1 MRRFFFLACALV
13 ATVAPLSGATAAQAW
28 DNYSGP
34 ERAASPGDT
43 LTLSLADAQRLALE
57 RNPAFLASSQERGI
71 ARGRLRQARIYPFNP
86 EMELRAPGAASSVA
100 SSAGGGVLGSYEA
113 FLGLEVEWAGQRG
126 LRTRAA
132 EIGLDRADAS
142 VGDAARRTLAEV
154 SEAFY
159 ATLAA
164 ERRLSVV
171 QQILEQSQRLLEATR
186 TQARAGEISTLE
198 ASLAETEAGR
208 VRARVL
214 AVQREVTGARLELQR
229 LTGLGP
235 DQPVRV
241 DTAELAIPDP
251 TALEADSLLEQALA
265 RRPDLLERTR
275 GAEQARALTRL
286 ARREALPNLRVGAL
300 ATRDG
305 IDGKPGIGLG
315 VSLPIPLWN
324 RNQGTVAERSA
335 EAEQADQSR
344 RATELAVRTEVKN
357 AHLAYQAAHEESQ
370 IYEREVLRPARDN
383 QERLETAY
391 RAGKLDLPALLLLRN
406 QLLDAEL
413 GYWDAWL
420 AAHRAWVT
428 LQAATAALL
437 PREGARTNELEES

>member
-1 MRRFFFLACALV
+1 M
-13 ATVAPLSGATAAQAW
+13 
-28 DNYSGP
+28 
-34 ERAASPGDT
+34 
-43 LTLSLADAQRLALE
+43 
-57 RNPAFLASSQERGI
+57 
-71 ARGRLRQARIYPFNP
+71 
-86 EMELRAPGAASSVA
+86 
-100 SSAGGGVLGSYEA
+100 LGSYEA

-208 VRARVL
+208 ARARVL